1 MKPLN
6 PLIHSQLRLAIMSI
20 LMNVESAD
28 FVYLQEKTASTSGN
42 LSRQIEM
49 LKDAGYIEAE
59 RQFVNKKPPAPM
71 ISIHRSGMP
80 DLMLLKVIFRLI
92 LLQ

>member
-1 MKPLN
+1 MKLLN

-59 RQFVNKKPPAPM
+59 RQFVNKKPRTECRVTEEGRRAFEEYVET
-71 ISIHRSGMP
+71 
-80 DLMLLKVIFRLI
+80 LKEYLKH
-92 LLQ
+92 